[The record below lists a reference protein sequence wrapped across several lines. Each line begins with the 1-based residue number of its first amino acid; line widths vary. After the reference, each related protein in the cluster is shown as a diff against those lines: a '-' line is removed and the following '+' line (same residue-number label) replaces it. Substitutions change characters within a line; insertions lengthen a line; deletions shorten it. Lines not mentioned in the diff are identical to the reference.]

1 MGVTSG
7 TGIIS
12 GIYKKDDKKDIA
24 NYRPI
29 SLLNLDYEIYNTVLK
44 NWMQKTLDTIIAE
57 NQSAAIKNRTILH
70 TLFTICDIIDVSNKL
85 NKNVSVLF
93 I

>member
-1 MGVTSG
+1 
-7 TGIIS
+7 
-12 GIYKKDDKKDIA
+12 
-24 NYRPI
+24 
-29 SLLNLDYEIYNTVLK
+29 
-44 NWMQKTLDTIIAE
+44 MQKTLDTIIAE

-70 TLFTICDIIDVSNKL
+70 TLFTICDIIDKPNKL

>member
-44 NWMQKTLDTIIAE
+44 K
-57 NQSAAIKNRTILH
+57 
-70 TLFTICDIIDVSNKL
+70 
-85 NKNVSVLF
+85 
-93 I
+93 